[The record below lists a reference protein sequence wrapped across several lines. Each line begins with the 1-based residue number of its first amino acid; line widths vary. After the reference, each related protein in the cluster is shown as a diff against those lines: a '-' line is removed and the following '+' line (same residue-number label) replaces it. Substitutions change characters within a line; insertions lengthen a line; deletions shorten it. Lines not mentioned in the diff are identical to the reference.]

1 MSFLIRFI
9 KCRLTCR
16 SSYKCS
22 AAYIPYKRTSS
33 YMTRGDVSTE
43 CDCKL
48 VYIDKI
54 DHVATAPGPLACP
67 SRSARPRKCLNLT
80 LP

>member
-1 MSFLIRFI
+1 MSSLIRFI

-33 YMTRGDVSTE
+33 YTTRVNVSTD
-43 CDCKL
+43 CDRKL

-54 DHVATAPGPLACP
+54 DHVATALGPLACH
-67 SRSARPRKCLNLT
+67 SRSARPRKCHNLT
-80 LP
+80 